1 MNDFKEGGAG
11 RRLTE
16 QKYLKRPNPRF
27 ALALDDRQLSIVDQL
42 VREEIRVCSA
52 CLEQIVEKE
61 RRRILTRRI
70 KACREIHGRI
80 GSLKGEAR

>member
-1 MNDFKEGGAG
+1 MIDIREGGAG

-27 ALALDDRQLSIVDQL
+27 VLFLDDRQLGIVDQL
-42 VREEIRVCSA
+42 VREEVRVCRA

-61 RRRILTRRI
+61 RRQILRRRI
-70 KACREIHGRI
+70 KACREIQRRI
-80 GSLKGEAR
+80 GSLKGEAW